1 MTELIVLLINHNQK
15 LKELKEANDDATI
28 SIVKGNNAMDNNIS
42 KLIKLSSASKQ
53 SSKELSERARI
64 ISDITSINGNLGDSI
79 AEIYEKEKDQTV
91 IVEKLNKLREEQN
104 KLSQLQIFL
113 NQEILD
119 SADGGSTTVKDD
131 IVELE
136 KAQNR
141 LLVAVDNFNNKWI
154 VYEQSLRDAIQ
165 SGSFEGKKLNE
176 ERIKQIQDI
185 VNSTKTAKEK
195 FEMLYKTD
203 GGDVDKTLLNVYKE
217 AYSKE
222 RSGLFTERFTGD
234 VLRANYKVSEG
245 IRKIAKHT
253 RAWIRNEYGGMSK
266 LTEAQVR
273 EIDKILEDSFGK
285 EYAVKVRMEINLP
298 VQPGA
303 KNLLTGWKFQAKRI
317 LGSLFGELV
326 TEDTSLNDLLD
337 EVSKRRKDATEQL
350 EVYNGSLKSSVKLGD
365 EEKKQIGE
373 EIDKIKLN
381 TKAYDEL
388 LKRYGYVEKKSN
400 GEKNIRKERVDNI
413 EREIDVIKKA
423 QEAYEKYLSL
433 ILS

>member
-1 MTELIVLLINHNQK
+1 M
-15 LKELKEANDDATI
+15 
-28 SIVKGNNAMDNNIS
+28 
-42 KLIKLSSASKQ
+42 
-53 SSKELSERARI
+53 
-64 ISDITSINGNLGDSI
+64 
-79 AEIYEKEKDQTV
+79 
-91 IVEKLNKLREEQN
+91 
-104 KLSQLQIFL
+104 QIFL

-154 VYEQSLRDAIQ
+154 VYEQSLRDAVQ

-298 VQPGA
+298 VQSGA

-388 LKRYGYVEKKSN
+388 LKRYGYDIKLTKE
-400 GEKNIRKERVDNI
+400 EKNIRKERVDSI

-423 QEAYEKYLSL
+423 QEAYEKS
-433 ILS
+433 